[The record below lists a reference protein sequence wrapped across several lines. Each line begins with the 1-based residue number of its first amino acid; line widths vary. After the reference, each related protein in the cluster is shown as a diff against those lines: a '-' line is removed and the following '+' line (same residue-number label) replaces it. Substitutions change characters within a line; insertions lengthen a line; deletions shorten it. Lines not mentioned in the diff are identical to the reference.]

1 MDRQKPF
8 HFRPSDYVGK
18 KIDPAKLNGYKY
30 RFYPVGD
37 HDLPQVKIIALEGIH
52 SGYNKPLYYV
62 LSICLLDEYSI
73 YSTERVSY
81 VVLQEARWDG
91 GWYDEFSETAEQNS
105 AELLTAITFGSKRS
119 MGSYL
124 LSAAKCQRLLTDMF
138 VKYPSIVTASTENIL
153 TTIEPGHWRITCPNP
168 DYQPDLMTDV
178 YYESNTGLIKSIGC
192 RIEKPEC
199 KGKVNLDSLVGIVGQ
214 IRKCAEQII
223 PEGGKTDFKAHSFSK
238 LYYQE
243 NRIGI
248 YELST

>member
-62 LSICLLDEYSI
+62 LSICLLDEYRI
-73 YSTERVSY
+73 YSIERVSY
-81 VVLQEARWDG
+81 VVLQEDRWGG

-124 LSAAKCQRLLTDMF
+124 LTAAKCQHLLTDMF
-138 VKYPSIVTASTENIL
+138 VTFPTVIPASKEKNLKIF
-153 TTIEPGHWRITCPNP
+153 EPGHWKITYPNP
-168 DYQPDLMTDV
+168 DRRPDLMTDV
-178 YYESNTGLIKSIGC
+178 YFEYNTGLIKSIDC
-192 RIEKPEC
+192 HIEKPEC
-199 KGKVNLDSLVGIVGQ
+199 KGKVSVDSLADIAGRILNSS
-214 IRKCAEQII
+214 EQII
-223 PEGGKTDFKAHSFSK
+223 PEGRKTDFKAHSFSK

-243 NRIGI
+243 NKIGI
-248 YELST
+248 FEHNT